1 MCHSI
6 GSFIFEAINEKDES
20 LRLLKTWFFTEQ
32 KKKARISTNRIC
44 FYQNAYELLILTGVV
59 ALYSFGNISSNI
71 AYEDIF

>member
-32 KKKARISTNRIC
+32 KKRLEFR
-44 FYQNAYELLILTGVV
+44 LTEY
-59 ALYSFGNISSNI
+59 AFTKMHMNY
-71 AYEDIF
+71 